1 MKTLLKFC
9 LIISVINFTSCKE
22 EQVVQSDPINGAWLL
37 ISYEDHQTGETIQQT
52 SDNSNGE
59 DVTIHFSETDNI
71 NYVTAYDG
79 FNTLSGKYSTFE
91 ENNISFTETSTTLV
105 GGAPF
110 WSEHFSTFFFT
121 ELDYYEVNDSQLR
134 IYYEQESKSVVFESI
149 E

>member
-1 MKTLLKFC
+1 MKTLFKFC
-9 LIISVINFTSCKE
+9 LIISIISITSCTD
-22 EQVVQSDPINGAWLL
+22 EQVLQSDPINGAWLL
-37 ISYEDHQTGETIQQT
+37 ISYEDHQTGATIQQT
-52 SDNSNGE
+52 STNSNGE
-59 DVTIHFSETDNI
+59 DVTIHFSEVDDI

-79 FNTLSGKYSTFE
+79 FNTLNGKYSTFD

-121 ELDYYEVNDSQLR
+121 ELDYYEVDDSQQR
-134 IYYEQESKSVVFESI
+134 IYYEQESKSVVFDFI